1 MTKQKAFKQRVR
13 ERMEKTGES
22 YAAAR
27 SQVAAERDRVQAAG
41 ERLATTA
48 DGPTDG
54 RPTDGRPTDDKVEAA
69 TGRRWDAWFTI
80 LDEWGGRD
88 RTHRDTAAFL
98 VEAHGVPGWWAQTVT
113 VSYQRARGLRLKHQQ
128 AHGFTVSASKTVAAP
143 PETLFEAFVDPR
155 RRRRWLPDATLRLR
169 TSQPPRTARFDWGDG
184 ATRLLVSFDAK
195 GPAKTT
201 VTVSHERLPDPDEAE
216 TAKVAW
222 RGRLA
227 DLKAFA
233 EPVEGGPV

>member
-27 SQVAAERDRVQAAG
+27 SQVAAKRERVQAAG
-41 ERLATTA
+41 ERLATT
-48 DGPTDG
+48 DD
-54 RPTDGRPTDDKVEAA
+54 RPTDDRVEAA
-69 TGRRWDAWFTI
+69 TGKRWDAWFAI
-80 LDEWGGRD
+80 LDEWGGRE

-98 VEAHGVPGWWAQTVT
+98 VETHGVAGWWAQTVT

-128 AHGFTVSASKTVAAP
+128 AHGFTVSASKTIAAP
-143 PETLFEAFVDPR
+143 PEALFDAFVDPR
-155 RRRRWLPDATLRLR
+155 RRRRWLPVATMRLR

-222 RGRLA
+222 RERLA
-227 DLKAFA
+227 ELKALA
-233 EPVEGGPV
+233 DPA